1 MTPTPRDA
9 PGTSALSG
17 VRSFTGTQRAL
28 LGSGFLVNLISFS
41 VYPYLAVLLR
51 DRMSLGMDQVGVV
64 LGLATFVQFA
74 GGVPGAALAE
84 RIGFQRC
91 LLISMALQTL
101 GSLGFVV
108 GGTWPAVTIAALFLR
123 SAATALYSP
132 SVRGYTVHGATP
144 EERPRLVAASY
155 ATGNV
160 GVALGPVVG
169 SLFIRDPGGMFVAA
183 TALHLVMMIG
193 HVFLPRERRD
203 DREVVEPMSRA
214 LRGLA
219 VLPFAVTALTLYL
232 HMHFYQYLS
241 SYADDRVPTVFYGAA
256 MMGYSL
262 VLAVIQPLIA
272 DRVERMR
279 YTYAMALGFG
289 GLAVGMI
296 AFTGGNEVMIAVG
309 ILAIGAGNSVLLLKN
324 VLEALARTKR
334 SPAVVF
340 SHQRLAEGVGAFL
353 SGLVGGGLYYQFE
366 TAGQLPGFWLAVAAQ
381 SVLIPPVLLLVYRRF
396 RRPPHEREGSS

>member
-1 MTPTPRDA
+1 MTSTRRKA
-9 PGTSALSG
+9 PGGSVPSG

-28 LGSGFLVNLISFS
+28 LGSGFLVNLVSFS

-51 DRMSLGMDQVGVV
+51 DRMSFGMGQVGVV

-91 LLISMALQTL
+91 LLISMVLQTL

-108 GGTWPAVTIAALFLR
+108 GGAWPAVTIAALFLR
-123 SAATALYSP
+123 SGATALYSP
-132 SVRGYTVHGATP
+132 SVRGYTVHGASQD
-144 EERPRLVAASY
+144 ERPRLVAASY

-160 GVALGPVVG
+160 GIALGPMVG
-169 SLFIRDPGGMFVAA
+169 SLFIHEPGAMFVAA
-183 TALHLVMMIG
+183 TVLHAAMVIA

-203 DREVVEPMSRA
+203 DREVIEPVRRA

-241 SYADDRVPTVFYGAA
+241 SYAEGRVSTVFYGAA

-262 VLAVIQPLIA
+262 VLVVLQPLIA
-272 DRVERMR
+272 DRVEQMP
-279 YTYAMALGFG
+279 YPNAMTLGFG
-289 GLAVGMI
+289 GLGIGMI
-296 AFTGGNEVMIAVG
+296 AFTGGHEVTFVVG

-340 SHQRLAEGVGAFL
+340 SHQRLAEGVGACL

-366 TAGQLPGFWLAVAAQ
+366 TAGQLPGFWWAVAAQ
-381 SVLIPPVLLLVYRRF
+381 CVLIPPVLLLVHRRF
-396 RRPPHEREGSS
+396 RRPQRERAGS

>member
-1 MTPTPRDA
+1 MTSTRRGTPGGSA
-9 PGTSALSG
+9 PSG

-28 LGSGFLVNLISFS
+28 LGSGLLVNLISFS

-51 DRMSLGMDQVGVV
+51 DRMSLSMGQVGVV

-91 LLISMALQTL
+91 LSISMVLQTL

-108 GGTWPAVTIAALFLR
+108 GGAWPAVTIAALFLR

-132 SVRGYTVHGATP
+132 SVRGYTVHGASQD
-144 EERPRLVAASY
+144 ERPRLVAASY

-160 GVALGPVVG
+160 GIALGPVVG
-169 SLFIRDPGGMFVAA
+169 SLFIHDPGGMFIAA
-183 TALHLVMMIG
+183 TVLHALMMIG
-193 HVFLPRERRD
+193 HVFLPREHRD
-203 DREVVEPMSRA
+203 GSEVIEPMRRA

-241 SYADDRVPTVFYGAA
+241 SYAEGRVPTVFYGAA

-262 VLAVIQPLIA
+262 VLALLQPLIA

-279 YTYAMALGFG
+279 YTSAMAIGFG
-289 GLAVGMI
+289 GLGVGMI
-296 AFTGGNEVMIAVG
+296 AFTGGNEMMFAVG

-381 SVLIPPVLLLVYRRF
+381 CVLIPPVLLLVHRRF
-396 RRPPHEREGSS
+396 RYPSCERAGS